1 MSFEIN
7 NLTLSG
13 NLTRDSKL
21 KQVGATSVLNF
32 SIAVNNDYL
41 KDGQK
46 VEQSYF
52 FDCVVWGK
60 RATSLEQFLK
70 KGSKVAIAGSL
81 KQDRWQDQDGKNRS
95 KCKINATNVVLMG
108 GKPEANNQQ
117 NYNQQ
122 NYNQQ
127 QPVSNAPQPNFNSN
141 MNDGD
146 CPF

>member
-1 MSFEIN
+1 MSFGIN
-7 NLTLSG
+7 TVILIG
-13 NLTRDSKL
+13 NLTRDAGL
-21 KQVGATSVLNF
+21 KNVGATSVLNF
-32 SIAVNNDYL
+32 SIAVSDDYL

-60 RATSLEQFLK
+60 RAESLQRFLN
-70 KGSKVAIAGSL
+70 KGSKIAVEGSL

-95 KCKINATNVVLMG
+95 KCKINATNVVLLG
-108 GKPEANNQQ
+108 GKPEANNQAP
-117 NYNQQ
+117 QQ

-127 QPVSNAPQPNFNSN
+127 QPVSNQPPQPNFNSN